1 MLSGAI
7 FTVCLVSNDVGERHL
22 TVISGL
28 KIEHKERG
36 PCEKQENPLPASWE
50 ANFHGRGNVWV
61 LFEGKHGNCISW

>member
-28 KIEHKERG
+28 KIEHRERALRKARKSIAG
-36 PCEKQENPLPASWE
+36 FMRSKLSRKRECLSS
-50 ANFHGRGNVWV
+50 
-61 LFEGKHGNCISW
+61 L

>member
-36 PCEKQENPLPASWE
+36 PCEKQENPLPAS
-50 ANFHGRGNVWV
+50 
-61 LFEGKHGNCISW
+61 